1 MLSKFVASYKHD
13 FTHWHFYIPTIY
25 GAGENPKRPIPYVI
39 NAIRNG
45 EELHFTAVDQTR
57 QYIHVNEVPRMLAL
71 AFEKNLPSGL
81 YNIQGKG
88 NCNRQRDCY
97 RDPSCYGEGSS
108 KRLFRKCP
116 ACRCGYE
123 VFGT

>member
-1 MLSKFVASYKHD
+1 MEQVK
-13 FTHWHFYIPTIY
+13 IQ
-25 GAGENPKRPIPYVI
+25 KRLIPYVI

-45 EELHFTAVDQTR
+45 EELHFTAGDQTR

-88 NCNRQRDCY
+88 NRK
-97 RDPSCYGEGSS
+97 SS
-108 KRLFRKCP
+108 KRLLPRFIMLWGRKYQK
-116 ACRCGYE
+116 AASE
-123 VFGT
+123 VSSVPMWV